1 MKNYKL
7 INTKLKGILVFSLL
21 LASVTFFTACE
32 KNEEKGTP
40 YFKLEGSPTGL
51 AVSTNGITQSYVVRS
66 NRPWKIVAKSD
77 GDWVKAFPA
86 EGEDDGIFKIIVD
99 ENKTFDN
106 RTMKFAFVVD
116 GEEQPVLFT
125 VDQVA
130 NIPSIVIAG
139 SASGTSIVGTGGT
152 CDINISANVNWTYSL
167 SDASWLTEQSL
178 SSSKVTFSAG
188 LNTGDA
194 RSTVMTVTA
203 KDLPGVTASITIT
216 QASGVVILNED
227 FSWLEHYYSTST
239 SSPNTY
245 AFYNTTGAK
254 RFDSWLPDEKAHG
267 WTSTINSL
275 GGNTPLLY
283 AGPGFAKVGKTTY
296 GGDLISPKLNIDG
309 TKNVKVT
316 FKAVPYETATGT
328 KDDNYLNISVLGA
341 GTPSVTQ
348 FVIDNWPVYPTDG
361 TVETYCQ
368 NFWKKPEATRTFTIT
383 GATSA
388 TQIKFLGG
396 DYNLSGVGLGK
407 NRIFLDDIKVEIIP

>member
-1 MKNYKL
+1 MKNYKF
-7 INTKLKGILVFSLL
+7 INRKLKGILVFSLF
-21 LASVTFFTACE
+21 LASVTFFTACV
-32 KNEEKGTP
+32 KSEEEGTP
-40 YFKLEGSPTGL
+40 YFKIEDNPTGL
-51 AVSTNGITQSYVVRS
+51 SASTKGVSQSYTVRS
-66 NRPWKIVAKSD
+66 NRPWKIVAKGD
-77 GDWVKAFPA
+77 GDWIKAFPA

-99 ENKTFDN
+99 ENTTFDK
-106 RTMKFAFVVD
+106 RSMQFAFVVD

-125 VDQVA
+125 VDQDA

-139 SASGTSIVGTGGT
+139 AASGASIVGTGGT
-152 CDINISANVNWTYSL
+152 CDINITSNVDWTYSL
-167 SDASWLTEQSL
+167 SDSNWLTLQSL
-178 SSSKVTFSAG
+178 SPSKVTFAAG
-188 LNTGDA
+188 LNTGDS
-194 RSTVMTVTA
+194 RSAVMTITA

-227 FSWLEHYYSTST
+227 FSWLEHYYLNSG
-239 SSPNTY
+239 SSPNSY

-254 RFDSWLPDEKAHG
+254 RYDSWTDDEKAHG
-267 WTSTINSL
+267 WTSTNNSFSS
-275 GGNTPLLY
+275 NQPLLY
-283 AGPGFAKVGKTTY
+283 AGPGFAKLGKTTY
-296 GGDLISPKLNIDG
+296 GGDLISPKLNIVG

-328 KDDNYLNISVLGA
+328 KDDNYLNIFVLGA

-368 NFWKKPEATRTFTIT
+368 NFWKQPEATRTFTIT

-396 DYNLSGVGLGK
+396 DYNLSGVGAGK